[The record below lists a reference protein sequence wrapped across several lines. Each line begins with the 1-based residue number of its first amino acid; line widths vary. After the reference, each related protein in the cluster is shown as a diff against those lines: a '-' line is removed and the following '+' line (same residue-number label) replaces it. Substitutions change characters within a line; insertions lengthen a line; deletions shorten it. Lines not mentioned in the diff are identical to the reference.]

1 MGRPRK
7 YQIVNSAL
15 IERLIEGKRETSSE
29 ATVKGYHALLSQ
41 LRAFLGMDYAS
52 RIIDASV
59 CREFAAFLAS
69 RLKPSSCRTYLQ
81 QLSTL
86 LSEAESSGLI
96 ERSPMSLTVGILP
109 RHRQIEKVFLTKPE
123 LVRLRNTPCPHESTR
138 DAFLFACYT
147 GLMLTDIETL
157 RWDNVQFSDGQWTLV
172 KNLDKSGMEARVP
185 LVRSSRELLA
195 KIRDDYGILPL
206 EEQDGNVFHLLSRSA
221 IGEDLALWG
230 RDAGLDKPLSFIVAR
245 HTFGT
250 LSIASGVDLYTLSR
264 WLGHSSLATA
274 KAYADMLRAVRQSD
288 TDALEAALA

>member
-7 YQIVNSAL
+7 YQIVNLAL
-15 IERLIEGKRETSSE
+15 LERLVEGKRETSSE
-29 ATVKGYHALLSQ
+29 ATVKGYRALLSQ
-41 LRAFLGMDYAS
+41 LRAFLGTDYVT
-52 RIIDASV
+52 RVIDATA

-86 LSEAESSGLI
+86 LSEAEVSGLI
-96 ERSPMSLTVGILP
+96 VRSPMSLAAGILP

-123 LVRLRNTPCPHESTR
+123 LVRLRNTPCPHASTR

-157 RWDNVQFSDGQWTLV
+157 RWDNILFDNGQWVLV
-172 KNLDKSGMEARVP
+172 KSLDKSGTEARVP

-195 KIRDDYGILPL
+195 HLRDEYQTLPT
-206 EEQDGNVFHLLSRSA
+206 EERDGHVFRLLSRSA
-221 IGEDLALWG
+221 IGEDLALWS
-230 RDAGLDKPLSFIVAR
+230 RNAGFDKPLSFIVAR

-288 TDALEAALA
+288 TEALEAALA